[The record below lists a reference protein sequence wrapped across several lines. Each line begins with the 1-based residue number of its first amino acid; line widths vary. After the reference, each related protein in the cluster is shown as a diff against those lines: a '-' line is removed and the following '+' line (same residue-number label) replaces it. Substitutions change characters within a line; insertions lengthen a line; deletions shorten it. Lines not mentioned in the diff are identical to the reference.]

1 MSTSKG
7 LGKDFSAL
15 IPDDM
20 LSEALA
26 VGSSADQI
34 QNVALADLRPDPN
47 QPRKHFDQEALEE
60 LAASIKQH
68 GVVQPII
75 TVKNGKSYIII
86 AGERR
91 YRAAQLAGLSSLP
104 AIVRSFGEQ
113 EKLEISLIENV
124 QREDLSK
131 LELAAAY
138 LKLHDEFSL
147 DYKEIGVRV
156 GRSESAVVNIMRLL
170 RLPLKAKEALNKNLI
185 TEGHARQI
193 VALKDEV
200 DQLKLL
206 DLIIKNGWTV
216 RQAEQY
222 VVGHKKANEESVDA
236 KGKEGVR
243 LTKTETAET
252 KQLAKRL
259 NTSVSV
265 KHMAKGGRLIIDFK
279 DESHLDKLMNDLLL
293 GS

>member
-170 RLPLKAKEALNKNLI
+170 RLPLKAKEALNKNN
-185 TEGHARQI
+185 
-193 VALKDEV
+193 
-200 DQLKLL
+200 
-206 DLIIKNGWTV
+206 KNILFSL
-216 RQAEQY
+216 EF
-222 VVGHKKANEESVDA
+222 
-236 KGKEGVR
+236 
-243 LTKTETAET
+243 LTA
-252 KQLAKRL
+252 
-259 NTSVSV
+259 
-265 KHMAKGGRLIIDFK
+265 I
-279 DESHLDKLMNDLLL
+279 
-293 GS
+293 